1 MYFKKLYFQYNSIF
15 QYFNLKNKRKEKMNV
30 ERKKKNKRLTRVWT
44 KIIGE
49 KYAKEKNKNV

>member
-1 MYFKKLYFQYNSIF
+1 
-15 QYFNLKNKRKEKMNV
+15 MNV

>member
-1 MYFKKLYFQYNSIF
+1 
-15 QYFNLKNKRKEKMNV
+15 MNV
-30 ERKKKNKRLTRVWT
+30 ESEKKTRLKRVWT